1 MRSKTTL
8 TVTVL
13 GGVAALV
20 LVACNNT
27 PGGTASPATSST
39 SATTNSAPAI
49 ANPLDTAKLQQNLCN
64 GLTATQLAP
73 YVGQVKNTQATTKSE
88 YSGCDMFPTD
98 INLAA
103 VSINLY
109 PNMTP
114 SAMVASGRSFPYS
127 KSLDPIQGYPASDSS
142 QGNQPNGE
150 CGTKVTVAD
159 HVTVEVA
166 VEQSN
171 TSSPY
176 YNNTCAAS
184 EALAAL
190 LVGNLKASG

>member
-1 MRSKTTL
+1 MRSKTPL

-13 GGVAALV
+13 GGIAALA
-20 LVACNNT
+20 LAGCTPNT
-27 PGGTASPATSST
+27 TGG
-39 SATTNSAPAI
+39 SATTASSTTATSNAPAI
-49 ANPLDTAKLQQNLCN
+49 ANPLDTGKLKQNLCV
-64 GLTATQLAP
+64 GLTPTQMAP
-73 YVGQVKNTQATTKSE
+73 YLGQLRKTEATTKSE
-88 YSGCDMFPTD
+88 YSGCDLFSTD
-98 INLAA
+98 NNMATL
-103 VSINLY
+103 SINLY

-114 SAMVASGRSFPYS
+114 DAMVASGRSFPYS
-127 KSLDPIQGYPASDSS
+127 KNLDPIQGYPASESS
-142 QGNQPNGE
+142 QASPPNGE

-166 VEQSN
+166 VDQSN

-184 EALAAL
+184 DALAAL